1 MCDDF
6 YKAFLQ
12 YRQPAGVKTAL
23 PVIPHWH
30 TGDTVAVQGVMLSS
44 STECTPVAEAC
55 RRIADSPHSLLDFL
69 GGVCCSHTVVCD
81 GARQF

>member
-6 YKAFLQ
+6 YKALLQ
-12 YRQPAGVKTAL
+12 CRQPAGVKTVP

-30 TGDTVAVQGVMLSS
+30 TGGTVAVQGVTLSS
-44 STECTPVAEAC
+44 SAECTPVAEAC
-55 RRIADSPHSLLDFL
+55 RMIADSPHSLLDFL